1 MHINDSLNLVLPIVE
16 DEKGVRVYAY
26 HTPIS
31 REVFE
36 ANFVILS
43 ATLASLSSKGVH
55 YMMGVGPQIAAL
67 TLKDEARKEA
77 ESRGLFDEEGK
88 PSDITAVAL
97 MNEFKRLTQVIVP
110 TENGWET
117 LPVDTALSRGFLDSE
132 DWSEAESAL
141 TFFTCNF
148 ALARKGERR
157 KIATATASVLMGS
170 VTSSPLM
177 EAVNSLPTL
186 TPDVP
191 TMEQGASLVVS

>member
-110 TENGWET
+110 TEKGWET